1 MCREPY
7 CTGGCQLPRSLASSA
22 PFRVVR
28 AGDDAPAITLKA
40 VLDFGENRDDGRL
53 VQSVKLPLFLI
64 MRMIQRNPES
74 IYDIDWRTWE
84 EIIAGAY
91 FKDGFEVILTPRSGD
106 DGRDVIAIKKGNWM
120 H

>member
-1 MCREPY
+1 
-7 CTGGCQLPRSLASSA
+7 
-22 PFRVVR
+22 VVR